1 MIEWTGNGFSLLLVV
16 LTVYFLI
23 SEFWPGALI
32 FTAAVLEFGL
42 GRTNFIPLPLILI
55 AIFFVAKNKLWK
67 KEFLAKLAL
76 LSSLPLIY
84 LPLFLTQNRVP
95 HSKLNIFVLADSV
108 LSVTIPHE
116 ILRPIAE
123 FLRSLRMTSFYMVPF
138 LGIVLVLFLLI
149 ITAWFFYK
157 KKAVSA
163 KFLLIGL
170 TVVISSLV
178 FPSIFGT
185 QINRDISKM
194 LEYHTNPLPIAAT
207 IYGLMPAF
215 GLAFIV
221 AGFGT
226 AMRFTLFKKII
237 LVLIVLNAIAF
248 ARYHFIRN
256 KDYGFPLRTTNSQ
269 LVNLLP
275 ADGSDKFIY
284 VPSEFDIL
292 WYGVRDFRNIYR
304 ASEKY
309 YSVNTA
315 GAFIKLITEHNPPS
329 SQVYFFTIDK
339 KTLEIH
345 NRSEEIRKSYP
356 RNINL
361 ETLR

>member
-1 MIEWTGNGFSLLLVV
+1 M
-16 LTVYFLI
+16 
-23 SEFWPGALI
+23 
-32 FTAAVLEFGL
+32 
-42 GRTNFIPLPLILI
+42 
-55 AIFFVAKNKLWK
+55 
-67 KEFLAKLAL
+67 
-76 LSSLPLIY
+76 
-84 LPLFLTQNRVP
+84 
-95 HSKLNIFVLADSV
+95 
-108 LSVTIPHE
+108 
-116 ILRPIAE
+116 
-123 FLRSLRMTSFYMVPF
+123 
-138 LGIVLVLFLLI
+138 
-149 ITAWFFYK
+149 
-157 KKAVSA
+157 
-163 KFLLIGL
+163 
-170 TVVISSLV
+170 
-178 FPSIFGT
+178 
-185 QINRDISKM
+185 
-194 LEYHTNPLPIAAT
+194 
-207 IYGLMPAF
+207 
-215 GLAFIV
+215 
-221 AGFGT
+221 
-226 AMRFTLFKKII
+226 
-237 LVLIVLNAIAF
+237 LNAIAF

-361 ETLR
+361 ETLK